1 MVSVIFSH
9 VTQYGSLGVSPLYNL
24 QVLIEV
30 VRDASYDGSSQ
41 VQVEDGEST
50 KTQLSQEL
58 ESLRDRMVELRQT
71 EPGQL

>member
-1 MVSVIFSH
+1 M
-9 VTQYGSLGVSPLYNL
+9 

-30 VRDASYDGSSQ
+30 VRDASYDGSTQ

>member
-1 MVSVIFSH
+1 M
-9 VTQYGSLGVSPLYNL
+9 

-30 VRDASYDGSSQ
+30 VRDASYYRSSQ
-41 VQVEDGEST
+41 VQVEDGERT